1 MCAALPTSN
10 ITISSAMMQKVPTS
24 FKFWRIQTSRA
35 RSLSKYLAKAPF
47 CRESGPGP
55 STFLRG
61 ALWARLG
68 TRSRLGGAD
77 PLVRAGRPR
86 PAAESRSQ
94 TIPRQQAVFRIC
106 QKLPRRLE
114 RGSALLAVLWLSAA
128 LAAIAFAL
136 SNTVRS
142 ETDRASTSVDGLRS
156 YYLAVGSIERASLEL
171 LWGATN
177 LARRKI
183 PDGAMAVNYT
193 FPSGEARV
201 EIIPETA
208 KLDVNLAPAEELYRL
223 LVAMGVEPGRARQIT
238 LAIVDWRTPLGVGDS
253 GAFDQ
258 YYLSLTPSF
267 RARHASF
274 GEIEELLLVQG
285 VTPDIFYGAY
295 LPAADAGNAADD
307 SANRQRLVRREGLAD
322 CLSVFG
328 SRGQVD
334 MNTAPPAVLA
344 AVGVPPEAIGA
355 ILARRQSGPVPQAD
369 FFQFAQAI
377 GAPANRLRVGGES
390 TVTLRAT
397 ARLRTPDG
405 KLSDLKRSVAALVKY
420 MRPGDN
426 APIHILRWYDTAWS
440 N

>member
-1 MCAALPTSN
+1 MVSSLGSDIRSLAVAARNADGRPSAGPRGRPPTRASVRRPGGPPHR
-10 ITISSAMMQKVPTS
+10 AATS
-24 FKFWRIQTSRA
+24 FRA
-35 RSLSKYLAKAPF
+35 A
-47 CRESGPGP
+47 
-55 STFLRG
+55 TVRG
-61 ALWARLG
+61 RNG
-68 TRSRLGGAD
+68 QHTR
-77 PLVRAGRPR
+77 GRV
-86 PAAESRSQ
+86 Q
-94 TIPRQQAVFRIC
+94 
-106 QKLPRRLE
+106 

-156 YYLAVGSIERASLEL
+156 YYLATGSIERASIEL

-177 LARRKI
+177 PARRRI
-183 PDGAMAVNYT
+183 AAGATAVSYS

-208 KLDVNLAPAEELYRL
+208 KLDVNLAPPEELYRL
-223 LVAMGVEPGRARQIT
+223 LAALGIEPGRAREIT
-238 LAIVDWRTPLGVGDS
+238 AAIVDWRTPMGMGDS

-295 LPAADAGNAADD
+295 VPAADADD
-307 SANRQRLVRREGLAD
+307 TAGDSENRQRLVRREGLAD

-328 SRGQVD
+328 AKGQVD
-334 MNTAPPAVLA
+334 INTAAPAVLA
-344 AVGVPPEAIGA
+344 AVGVPPAAIDA
-355 ILARRQSGPVPQAD
+355 ILARRQSGPVSQAD
-369 FFQFAQAI
+369 YFQFAQAI
-377 GAPANRLRVGGES
+377 GAPATRLRVGGAS
-390 TVTLRAT
+390 TITLRAT
-397 ARLRTPDG
+397 ARLRMPDG

-420 MRPGDN
+420 MPQGYD
-426 APIHILRWYDTAWS
+426 APIHILRWYDTAW
-440 N
+440 NN